1 MFWANALS
9 LDMLAQKIDDMLNA
23 KQMLSVLILSLWKND
38 FFFLVIVTRPFEKAA
53 YIPLS

>member
-23 KQMLSVLILSLWKND
+23 KQMLSVLILSL
-38 FFFLVIVTRPFEKAA
+38 
-53 YIPLS
+53 